1 MRMPQSLQENKGI
14 SAPWVNSSNNSS
26 YEKCAPTLFKA
37 PTARFAVSSTAV
49 CGEPNFQ
56 RDATT
61 ACWIDTPSSGVIPST
76 GRVGIR
82 RIDYWTIVLL
92 NLVIDSLISLMSR
105 SLAWVFGVAV
115 IVPLIGQLWLFW
127 ILIGPLDDQVRS
139 LQ

>member
-26 YEKCAPTLFKA
+26 DEKCAPTLFKA

-61 ACWIDTPSSGVIPST
+61 ACWIAGEEASAGWIGTVVSATAVACAAKPMAAPMDE
-76 GRVGIR
+76 
-82 RIDYWTIVLL
+82 
-92 NLVIDSLISLMSR
+92 LVSPMET
-105 SLAWVFGVAV
+105 W
-115 IVPLIGQLWLFW
+115 P
-127 ILIGPLDDQVRS
+127 
-139 LQ
+139 